1 MSLARRLA
9 HADSRYNAAASTIA
23 IVKMA
28 VAWLAGALGIAGLWR
43 LLRRRRGRVAAPA
56 ETPPADDPAEALRA
70 KLAETRDA
78 EPEPEPSSL
87 EERRR
92 AVHDAGRAAIDEMR
106 SPDGGGDANDTSPN

>member
-1 MSLARRLA
+1 MR
-9 HADSRYNAAASTIA
+9 
-23 IVKMA
+23 KP

-43 LLRRRRGRVAAPA
+43 LLRRRCGRGAAPA
-56 ETPPADDPAEALRA
+56 EAPPADDPAEALRT

-78 EPEPEPSSL
+78 EPEPGPSPEAASL

-106 SPDGGGDANDTSPN
+106 SPDATDEPA

>member
-1 MSLARRLA
+1 MR
-9 HADSRYNAAASTIA
+9 
-23 IVKMA
+23 KP

-43 LLRRRRGRVAAPA
+43 LLRRRRGRGAVPTDAP
-56 ETPPADDPAEALRA
+56 PGGDPAEALRA

-78 EPEPEPSSL
+78 EPEPEPSPEPGSL

-106 SPDGGGDANDTSPN
+106 SPNGGGDPAD